1 MGKIQ
6 FALEDHVGK
15 SEGRTFNVVAGN
27 WCTNYNTEDS
37 LAETMKKTVK
47 DLDGFVAD
55 IGPSFTVPQDHGEDS
70 GIPDIKGNFN
80 GTKGISPCIFNYCS
94 HFINGMFCNYYPS

>member
-27 WCTNYNTEDS
+27 WRSNSNTKDG
-37 LAETMKKTVK
+37 LAETMKEAVK
-47 DLDGFVAD
+47 NLDGSVAD
-55 IGPSFTVPQDHGEDS
+55 ICPSFTVPKDHGEDS
-70 GIPDIKGNFN
+70 GVPDIKGNFN
-80 GTKGISPCIFNYCS
+80 GTKGISPCIFNNCS
-94 HFINGMFCNYYPS
+94 HFIYGMFCNCYPF